1 MTASQGCLRSVPVN
15 GSLRD
20 LRILVMPGGTEI
32 ALEIHRSLSHTKN
45 LTLFSAG
52 MDVPNHADCVF
63 ARHFIMP
70 GVGEPNWLTR
80 LNEIVEERRIDYIF
94 PAHDDAL
101 IQLAQCSPDIRASV
115 VTSPLRTCQITRYK
129 SDTYLHLNGVVPV
142 PLTYSGADDIRE
154 FPVFV
159 KPDRG
164 QGSQDVHLVRDRD
177 DLMRLMRDSDKYIV
191 LEYLPGEEYTVDCF
205 SDRERGLLFCGGRE
219 RIRVRNGIAVQ
230 TRCSHAPEF
239 ELYAHAISRYLDFH
253 GAWFFQLKRDLRG
266 VLKLLEVASR
276 IAGAS
281 AIHRVQGVNLALMSL
296 YEQERMPLEIFR
308 QNIDVELDRALGNRY
323 RHNLK
328 FSTAYVDLDDTLI
341 LRGKVNTQLVR
352 FLYQCINDGIR
363 IVLLTRHSGSVSQT
377 LRRHRLGELFDDV
390 VRVHSKE
397 SKAAHI
403 SEPDA
408 LLIDDSFRERVA
420 VARVRRIPVFD
431 TTMIELL
438 LNERE

>member
-1 MTASQGCLRSVPVN
+1 
-15 GSLRD
+15 
-20 LRILVMPGGTEI
+20 
-32 ALEIHRSLSHTKN
+32 
-45 LTLFSAG
+45 
-52 MDVPNHADCVF
+52 
-63 ARHFIMP
+63 
-70 GVGEPNWLTR
+70 
-80 LNEIVEERRIDYIF
+80 
-94 PAHDDAL
+94 
-101 IQLAQCSPDIRASV
+101 
-115 VTSPLRTCQITRYK
+115 
-129 SDTYLHLNGVVPV
+129 VPV